1 MGNSGSWLA
10 RIARHVSEIIGGT
23 EQPDTGRDADWPPE
37 SIAPVPDQ
45 SPLNICDDTSHPGI
59 RLDGNGRYVVGGYS
73 FSTLEQALDHQR
85 QTKRRSAPAPVAN
98 PFKPA
103 LDYLSPQ
110 RPAADS
116 APSMEKGPVAGHPG
130 VEIDA
135 NGRYVARGFSF
146 STLQQASDYERRMSR
161 PPLPPPPAAASV
173 VPPVATFAAG
183 SNGGRERPRWIGER
197 SRLEAGGTTFEAD
210 LVYYGTPVDADRRYN
225 HSRIDP
231 KLRVDPRG
239 DPLGTTL
246 DYWPSYAKLDPRAR
260 RTYLDWLEAGRNDPA
275 IPIGYVFVFFYGLEQ
290 RLLLDDARDEA
301 PAILAEVRRL
311 LALHGENYSFQSY
324 ATKLL
329 ALSCL
334 TDETEPPPSAQRA
347 QTFDL
352 EIPLDVKVRLGRR
365 LRDGRPFDADDTLHW
380 ILGLPDVYLRT
391 PGQRC
396 FDELRELWS
405 RRFAVRHPQG
415 LTVRRPRRTIKHQYR
430 AASGCF
436 TADVDVHELPDIS
449 GTTAPLTQLRAMFD
463 GCMEDLSV
471 YSRLLGREPEARG
484 RLRADLLL
492 PSDLRAD
499 RPSLAECQ
507 RSLSELGGPGAVR
520 TTTAAAL
527 ARALDIELE
536 EPIDKLPAVASR
548 QIGIALDALDLGFE
562 PDRRYGP
569 GAALRPAS
577 PVAIFAAP
585 GGGAVDPERP
595 AYSAARG
602 MIEVAMLAAAADGE
616 VVAAELAVGDRRLG
630 SLPDLA
636 EHEVARLKACGR
648 ALAAD
653 PPKVRAALKRLAEV
667 PAQHRAALAASAV
680 DAVLA
685 DGRVQP
691 EEVKFLEALHV
702 ALGLPASALY
712 SSLHRGTAEDDP
724 GPVLVAIGEEQPT
737 TKLPQGRPSDSSLSI
752 DTVRLERIRGETTR
766 VSALLATI
774 FVDQEQEPEPVAT
787 ARAVISDSPFQGL
800 DARHSELLSR
810 LMAGP
815 LPRADFDAA
824 AATLR
829 LMPDG
834 AIEAINEWAFDQFG
848 EAAVEDE
855 DGVRIAPEIIQQLKP
870 MGVAT

>member
-1 MGNSGSWLA
+1 MSGSGSWLA
-10 RIARHVSEIIGGT
+10 RVARQISEIIGGMEKT
-23 EQPDTGRDADWPPE
+23 EAGQNADWHPDT
-37 SIAPVPDQ
+37 IARVPDR
-45 SPLNICDDTSHPGI
+45 STSMSDDDGHPGI
-59 RLDGNGRYVVGGYS
+59 RPDRNGRYVTGGYS
-73 FSTLEQALDHQR
+73 FSTLEQAAEHQR
-85 QTKRRSAPAPVAN
+85 RTERRAAPATVAN
-98 PFKPA
+98 PLKPA
-103 LDYLSPQ
+103 LIKPVTQ
-110 RPAADS
+110 RPTADP
-116 APSMEKGPVAGHPG
+116 APPMEKGPVAGHPG
-130 VEIDA
+130 LELDA

-146 STLQQASDYERRMSR
+146 STLQQAADYERRMSQ
-161 PPLPPPPAAASV
+161 PPPPPPPEPRMVQHAATSSP
-173 VPPVATFAAG
+173 VPDTA
-183 SNGGRERPRWIGER
+183 RERPRWIVER

-210 LVYYGTPVDADRRYN
+210 MVYYGTPVDADRRYN

-239 DPLGTTL
+239 DQLGTTL

-260 RTYLDWLEAGRNDPA
+260 HTYLNWLQAGRNDAA

-352 EIPLDVKVRLGRR
+352 EIPLDVRVRLGRR

-405 RRFAVRHPQG
+405 RRFAIRHPQG
-415 LTVRRPRRTIKHQYR
+415 LTVRRPQRTIKHQYR
-430 AASGCF
+430 AASGGF

-449 GTTAPLTQLRAMFD
+449 GTTAPLAQLRGMFD

-484 RLRADLLL
+484 HLRADLLL

-507 RSLSELGGPGAVR
+507 RSLAELGGTGAAR

-527 ARALDIELE
+527 ALALDIDLAESL
-536 EPIDKLPAVASR
+536 DKLPSVASR

-569 GAALRPAS
+569 GAPLRPDT
-577 PVAIFAAP
+577 PVSIFSAP
-585 GGGAVDPERP
+585 SGGAVDPDRA
-595 AYSAARG
+595 AYAAARG

-616 VVAAELAVGDRRLG
+616 VVAAELEVGDRRLG

-648 ALAAD
+648 ALTAD
-653 PPKVRAALKRLAEV
+653 PPKMRAALKRLAAI

-680 DAVLA
+680 EAVLA

-702 ALGLPASALY
+702 ALGLPAAALY
-712 SSLHRGTAEDDP
+712 SSLHRGTAEVDP
-724 GPVLVAIGEEQPT
+724 VPVLVSIGREQPA
-737 TKLPQGRPSDSSLSI
+737 TKLPEERLSGVSLSI
-752 DTVRLERIRGETTR
+752 DMARLERIRGETTK

-774 FVDQEQEPEPVAT
+774 FVEEEQPEPVAQT
-787 ARAVISDSPFQGL
+787 RLPNTDSSFQGL

-810 LMAGP
+810 LLAGP

-848 EAAVEDE
+848 EAAVEDD
-855 DGVRIAPEIIQQLKP
+855 DGVRIAPDMMKQVQP
-870 MGVAT
+870 MGVAA

>member
-10 RIARHVSEIIGGT
+10 RIARQVGEIIGVT
-23 EQPDTGRDADWPPE
+23 EQPETGRDADWPSEP
-37 SIAPVPDQ
+37 IAPIPNQ
-45 SPLNICDDTSHPGI
+45 STPNSGDTGYPGI
-59 RLDGNGRYVVGGYS
+59 RVDENGRYVAGGYS
-73 FSTLEQALDHQR
+73 FSTLEQALGHQR
-85 QTKRRSAPAPVAN
+85 QTEQRRASAPMAN
-98 PFKPA
+98 PLKPA
-103 LDYLSPQ
+103 LSQPSKQLPGAD
-110 RPAADS
+110 PA
-116 APSMEKGPVAGHPG
+116 PPIEKGSVAGHPG

-135 NGRYVARGFSF
+135 NGRYVARGYSF
-146 STLQQASDYERRMSR
+146 STLQQAADYERRMSR
-161 PPLPPPPAAASV
+161 PPPSPARVA
-173 VPPVATFAAG
+173 PPVATVAAVP
-183 SNGGRERPRWIGER
+183 NGGRERPRWICER

-210 LVYYGTPVDADRRYN
+210 MVYYGTPVNADRRYN

-246 DYWPSYAKLDPRAR
+246 DYWPAYDKLDPRAR
-260 RTYLDWLEAGRNDPA
+260 RTYLNWLQAGRNDPS

-290 RLLLDDARDEA
+290 RLLLDDARDDA
-301 PAILAEVRRL
+301 TAILAEVRRL
-311 LALHGENYSFQSY
+311 LALHGDNYSFQGY

-334 TDETEPPPSAQRA
+334 TEETEPPPSVQRA
-347 QTFDL
+347 QTFDVEL
-352 EIPLDVKVRLGRR
+352 PLDVRVRLGRR
-365 LRDGRPFDADDTLHW
+365 LRDGRPFDADDTLCW

-405 RRFAVRHPQG
+405 RRFGVRHPQG
-415 LTVRRPRRTIKHQYR
+415 LTVRRPQRTIKYQYR
-430 AASGCF
+430 AASGGF
-436 TADVDVHELPDIS
+436 TANVDVHELPDIS

-471 YSRLLGREPEARG
+471 YSRLLGREPAARG

-492 PSDLRAD
+492 PSDLRVD

-507 RSLSELGGPGAVR
+507 RSLSELGGTGAVR

-536 EPIDKLPAVASR
+536 GVIDRLPAVASR
-548 QIGIALDALDLGFE
+548 QIGVALDALDLGFE

-569 GAALRPAS
+569 GAALRPDT

-585 GGGAVDPERP
+585 GGGAVDPERQP
-595 AYSAARG
+595 YAAARG

-616 VVAAELAVGDRRLG
+616 VVAAELEVGDTRLR

-636 EHEVARLKACGR
+636 EHEVARLMACGR

-653 PPKVRAALKRLAEV
+653 PPKVRAALKRLAEI

-680 DAVLA
+680 EAVLA

-702 ALGLPASALY
+702 ALGLPATALY
-712 SSLHRGTAEDDP
+712 SSLHRGTAEDDA
-724 GPVLVAIGEEQPT
+724 GPILVSIGEEQPT
-737 TKLPQGRPSDSSLSI
+737 TKLPQERSSGAPLSI

-774 FVDQEQEPEPVAT
+774 FVEEEEPEPVAP
-787 ARAVISDSPFQGL
+787 ARPADPYSSFQGL
-800 DARHSELLSR
+800 DARHSQLLSR
-810 LMAGP
+810 LLVGP
-815 LPRADFDAA
+815 LPRAEFDAA
-824 AATLR
+824 ASTLR

-848 EAAVEDE
+848 EAAVEDD
-855 DGVRIAPEIIQQLKP
+855 DGVGIVPEMIQQLQPK
-870 MGVAT
+870 GVAA